1 LRLKHT
7 KNAVF
12 HASTTRLK
20 IKQLRFDDNRR
31 VLRQRIRHSQER
43 RQTSATPNL
52 LRLSGTGHPSFCL
65 KVAIQTNQAHP
76 SFNVFPSIA
85 KAQPSLRKLSLILN
99 PSLHQ
104 KAGIDWRFVGRN
116 WTVRSS
122 QAWLPELDSY
132 KNFTSSFQM
141 ASSKHQMRSRLV

>member
-1 LRLKHT
+1 MRLKHT

-104 KAGIDWRFVGRN
+104 EAGIPRQLLGKRWRIQY
-116 WTVRSS
+116 VRLQLSS
-122 QAWLPELDSY
+122 LART
-132 KNFTSSFQM
+132 KANTKGF
-141 ASSKHQMRSRLV
+141 A